1 MRLSP
6 ATTLTPVLALLLW
19 SCAQDVYQ
27 QRAGTMK
34 THVRAFYEHLEADRV
49 NAAVL
54 ENEQIEALARDM
66 ETGIRRRAHQTATN
80 QVDRDWLQVKAANE
94 TAAENWLA
102 LAKYFVLKRQ
112 YEQARGT
119 YQRVLATYKSAA
131 YQTYTDRARIG
142 LQDLDMILS
151 PSKSPS

>member
-6 ATTLTPVLALLLW
+6 ATTLSLLFALLLW
-19 SCAQDVYQ
+19 GCAQDVYQ

-34 THVRAFYEHLEADRV
+34 AHVRAFYEHLEADRV
-49 NAAVL
+49 TAAVL
-54 ENEQIEALARDM
+54 ENEQIEAMARDM
-66 ETGIRRRAHQTATN
+66 EAGIRRRAHQPGTN
-80 QVDRDWLQVKAANE
+80 QVDRDWMQAKAANE

-102 LAKYFVLKRQ
+102 LAKYFVLKKR

-119 YQRVLATYKSAA
+119 YQRVLATYNGAA

-142 LQDLDMILS
+142 LQDVEMILS
-151 PSKSPS
+151 PSKGPS

>member
-6 ATTLTPVLALLLW
+6 AFTLSLILALLLW
-19 SCAQDVYQ
+19 GCAQDVYQ

-34 THVRAFYEHLEADRV
+34 THVRTFYENLEADRV
-49 NAAVL
+49 TAAVL
-54 ENEQIEALARDM
+54 ENEQIEAMARDM
-66 ETGIRRRAHQTATN
+66 ETGIRRRAHQLGTN
-80 QVDRDWLQVKAANE
+80 QVDRDWMQVKSANE

-102 LAKYFVLKRQ
+102 LAKYFVLKKQ

-119 YQRVLATYKSAA
+119 YQRVLATYNGAT

>member
-1 MRLSP
+1 MRLSAP
-6 ATTLTPVLALLLW
+6 STLSLMLTLLLW
-19 SCAQDVYQ
+19 GCAQDVYQ
-27 QRAGTMK
+27 QRVGTMK
-34 THVRAFYEHLEADRV
+34 THVRAFYDHLEADRV
-49 NAAVL
+49 TAAVL
-54 ENEQIEALARDM
+54 ENEQIEAMARDM
-66 ETGIRRRAHQTATN
+66 EAGIRRRPHQTATN
-80 QVDRDWLQVKAANE
+80 QVDRDWMQVKSANE

-102 LAKYFVLKRQ
+102 LAKYFVLKKQ

-119 YQRVLATYKSAA
+119 YQRVLATYNGAT